1 MFILPK
7 DVYFY
12 RSAFFFLFFQLVLV
26 LLTMNMVKI
35 YRQDHD
41 LSDSQNMNR
50 VTVFISAAS
59 TAHRTKAKTASPLI
73 QKSPHYTLEIKEC
86 S

>member
-1 MFILPK
+1 MFIFIDLL
-7 DVYFY
+7 FL
-12 RSAFFFLFFQLVLV
+12 LFFQLKVLV

-35 YRQDHD
+35 HRQDHD
-41 LSDSQNMNR
+41 LSNSQNMDR

-59 TAHRTKAKTASPLI
+59 TPHPIKAQTASPLI
-73 QKSPHYTLEIKEC
+73 QKSPHYALEIKER